1 MNGSHP
7 QLINYSSFVN
17 GLNHQTMMLFL
28 PFVTIPVFVLCYVWI
43 FHAPCAFKFSLW
55 SVLCLPLS
63 VSLVPSWFSPLCSSP
78 SLPHQTSSL
87 LSLLTCSSLVIS
99 VCVFSLC
106 VSFTPDPVIVCIVFG
121 CYFASRPH
129 FVCFWF
135 LYSALNEARFF
146 FFSPDLASC
155 LTAFGSTSPFILS
168 FPLKT

>member
-43 FHAPCAFKFSLW
+43 FHAPCDLSFPVFCPLSPSVCQPCSLLVFS
-55 SVLCLPLS
+55 SVLLPFVTTPDFLPPLS
-63 VSLVPSWFSPLCSSP
+63 PHLFLIGNQCLCIQSVCFLHSWSGHCMYSFWLLLFVLSFKW
-78 SLPHQTSSL
+78 SSL
-87 LSLLTCSSLVIS
+87 
-99 VCVFSLC
+99 F
-106 VSFTPDPVIVCIVFG
+106 
-121 CYFASRPH
+121 
-129 FVCFWF
+129 F
-135 LYSALNEARFF
+135 L
-146 FFSPDLASC
+146 SPDLASC